1 MVSPG
6 EGGLTLRV
14 GSVLPGQVEAGL
26 WPPALLGVK
35 GRALSRGIQGTQ
47 PHEGGK
53 GTLGL
58 ALWALQGLQAHG
70 RETGPRERPPGI
82 DPACLLTNAGPWA
95 SVSTP

>member
-6 EGGLTLRV
+6 EGGLTLGV
-14 GSVLPGQVEAGL
+14 GSAPPGQVEAGL
-26 WPPALLGVK
+26 RPPAPLRVK
-35 GRALSRGIQGTQ
+35 GGALSRRIQGTQ

-53 GTLGL
+53 GTPGL
-58 ALWALQGLQAHG
+58 ELWALQGLQAHG

-95 SVSTP
+95 SVSPL